1 MGGLCFFGGERG
13 PTCDTIHGIYPIFST
28 FISINICRF
37 LYVFLFKIELKGNLI
52 FICAE
57 TGSSK
62 YICKQTRL
70 SCFGEGSCIVQ
81 YFYIKP
87 IKDF

>member
-1 MGGLCFFGGERG
+1 M
-13 PTCDTIHGIYPIFST
+13 
-28 FISINICRF
+28 
-37 LYVFLFKIELKGNLI
+37 ELN

-57 TGSSK
+57 TGFSK

-70 SCFGEGSCIVQ
+70 SCFGEGFCIVQ

-87 IKDF
+87 IKRLLNAERCMKNKVDHSSVAACKVW

>member
-37 LYVFLFKIELKGNLI
+37 LYVFLLIEFKGN
-52 FICAE
+52 FIL
-57 TGSSK
+57 SVQKPVLLNIYVSK
-62 YICKQTRL
+62 QDSAVSVKVPVLFNISISNQ
-70 SCFGEGSCIVQ
+70 
-81 YFYIKP
+81 
-87 IKDF
+87 